1 MSPRPAE
8 TTDGRSAALL
18 RSPGR
23 RAIAWLCSAL
33 LIAMMLIT
41 VADVAG
47 RYLFNSPLPG
57 ATELTGLLLSATI
70 FVGLPAVCFD
80 EEHVTVDLL
89 ADRLPEVLTRP
100 RLLLVR
106 LLSAAALCVISW
118 RLFVQGQAMA
128 GYGEQTVSLHLPV
141 APVAWFCAAMTAI
154 AAVVT
159 VATIFSRRVPAA

>member
-1 MSPRPAE
+1 MSLAPAE
-8 TTDGRSAALL
+8 ADDRRAAFLA
-18 RSPGR
+18 SPGR
-23 RAIAWLCSAL
+23 RAIAWLCAAL
-33 LIAMMLIT
+33 LVAMMLIT
-41 VADVAG
+41 VADVVG

-57 ATELTGLLLSATI
+57 ATELTGLLLSAVI

-89 ADRLPEVLTRP
+89 VDRLPEVLARP

-106 LLSAAALCVISW
+106 LLSAAALAVISW

-154 AAVVT
+154 AAAVT
-159 VATIFSRRVPAA
+159 FATIFARPAPPAR